1 MARTTRTTQS
11 FEAAAAAPTLIR
23 WGAVLAG
30 AVVGVAL
37 LVLLTALWF
46 ALAYGSDISAIRDN
60 LDWYV
65 AGSAVLSM
73 FLGGMISGWLSGVPG
88 IGPGFFHGLAVWA
101 LALIVSLVVGVP
113 SLIGATGLEVSVAE
127 TLTAGDLFANGTGL
141 WAGFLS
147 LAIGALTAALGGMF
161 GGAMSRPAFPPTTE
175 TIVEE
180 HDRPMRQAVVRRDDR
195 EDDQEYERTRPMTE
209 PERAP
214 ERAYDL
220 EDERSYDRGTIPAEE
235 ARPSNRPMSEP
246 PAHAQPRRMDRR
258 DDDDRDDGGWSS
270 TS

>member
-46 ALAYGSDISAIRDN
+46 ALAYGSDINAIRTN

-161 GGAMSRPAFPPTTE
+161 GGALSRPAFPPTTE

-180 HDRPMRQAVVRRDDR
+180 HDRPMRQAVVRRDDMD
-195 EDDQEYERTRPMTE
+195 DDQEYVRTRPMTE
-209 PERAP
+209 P

-235 ARPSNRPMSEP
+235 ARPSNRPVAEP
-246 PAHAQPRRMDRR
+246 PAHAQPRRDEKSAA
-258 DDDDRDDGGWSS
+258 DRDDGDWST